1 MTSVDIPVDTGDFR
15 LIDRKVCDALNSL
28 PEKNRFIR
36 GLVSWVGYKQT
47 FVEFVRLERFAG
59 QTKYSLTK
67 MMKLAFDG
75 ITSFSYK
82 PLVIAGYFGVFT
94 GLIGTGLLIASI
106 INSVYDQSNILN
118 LGLILSITLMMFG
131 IMFCF
136 LAIMGQYIGRISDE
150 SKDRP
155 LYIISSTLSYND
167 LKNSITFKGNR
178 SSEIND

>member
-1 MTSVDIPVDTGDFR
+1 
-15 LIDRKVCDALNSL
+15 
-28 PEKNRFIR
+28 
-36 GLVSWVGYKQT
+36 
-47 FVEFVRLERFAG
+47 
-59 QTKYSLTK
+59 
-67 MMKLAFDG
+67 MKLAFDG